1 MTGQTFVLSRDR
13 VIFWV
18 RFSSVVQKRLD
29 VEHVEVGEIM
39 GAFHSTKNSGL
50 KFRKFP
56 VANGTVNREIFRLV
70 TPARWDRIVPFSF
83 GKKLPE
89 IYDRKVL
96 QGELFPMEQ

>member
-1 MTGQTFVLSRDR
+1 MTGQTFVLSRDH

-50 KFRKFP
+50 KFSKISRGKWNSKSGNFP
-56 VANGTVNREIFRLV
+56 VGYT
-70 TPARWDRIVPFSF
+70 S
-83 GKKLPE
+83 PE
-89 IYDRKVL
+89 ILVEWKAPYVNYFADA
-96 QGELFPMEQ
+96 GFLFQSNENKPWS

>member
-1 MTGQTFVLSRDR
+1 MGE
-13 VIFWV
+13 VIKNPCIFT
-18 RFSSVVQKRLD
+18 SLISQQKRD
-29 VEHVEVGEIM
+29 TRRNSIDIW